1 MQGPLQY
8 FLKQPQPFHSGLIW
22 LLAVTMLQ
30 PGLTA
35 WAAMQTP
42 ATTPGAE
49 PKTAQTVEPVAS
61 PLESGNRVEQA
72 IKGGEAQNF
81 SLRLDADQCLAL
93 TVEQAGID
101 LTLRLGEAGKEAV
114 LVVGNPTGSW
124 GPEILLF
131 VALSAGDYRLTVE
144 SPNRTARGGRYRL
157 QMEPL
162 RVATATDRTRF
173 AAMQAAMTGDRE
185 RKKQTKAG
193 FEAGLAQYEK
203 ARAGFHEAGDQRGE
217 ADALTQ

>member
-1 MQGPLQY
+1 MAAFQTLGTV
-8 FLKQPQPFHSGLIW
+8 SGTETNK
-22 LLAVTMLQ
+22 AQ
-30 PGLTA
+30 
-35 WAAMQTP
+35 AA
-42 ATTPGAE
+42 E
-49 PKTAQTVEPVAS
+49 LVAS
-61 PLESGNRVEQA
+61 PLEPGNRVEQA
-72 IKGGEAQNF
+72 IKGGEAQCF
-81 SLRLDADQCLAL
+81 SLRLEADQCLAL
-93 TVEQAGID
+93 TVEQEGID
-101 LTLRLGEAGKEAV
+101 LTLRIGQAGKEAG
-114 LVVGNPTGSW
+114 LVVDNPTGSW

-131 VALSAGDYRLTVE
+131 VASSAGDYRLTVE